1 MRLLLQAA
9 FKDRPEHTMAG
20 GREAFV
26 QSIFDRKHRLEED
39 FLEFYQSIY
48 REVGLVWDIEEGVF
62 LNEGFVG
69 VTQELLDVVSRNGG
83 HGMSTFYASQD
94 IEGAAEFFWEEL
106 RYLGDGK
113 PPIRVLAGEI
123 KLRKDADE
131 RLIEFINN
139 KLGIAPSSLAS
150 EGLPHNDGW
159 WTKVE
164 NAIKTANNHALDGDY
179 NTSVLLSMRATRATL
194 LRVVNDN

>member
-1 MRLLLQAA
+1 M
-9 FKDRPEHTMAG
+9 PG
-20 GREAFV
+20 GRDAFV
-26 QSIFDRKHRLEED
+26 QSIFDRKNRLEED

-106 RYLGDGK
+106 RSLGDGK
-113 PPIRVLAGEI
+113 PPIIMGQT
-123 KLRKDADE
+123 LRC
-131 RLIEFINN
+131 
-139 KLGIAPSSLAS
+139 
-150 EGLPHNDGW
+150 
-159 WTKVE
+159 
-164 NAIKTANNHALDGDY
+164 
-179 NTSVLLSMRATRATL
+179 
-194 LRVVNDN
+194 